1 MVLVS
6 QAALIEGAIAGKV
19 VSFPTDTVPAL
30 AVRPSQSDLIF
41 TLKQRS
47 LDKPLI
53 LMGATF
59 DQILPYIQG
68 TTNEMNLWREI
79 TQKYWPGALTLVLPA
94 SEEVPKAM
102 NPRDPST
109 LGVRVP
115 DCAIACDILQETGPL
130 ATTSANRSGE
140 PPLESLAAIATAFP
154 PVLALETPEPPQ
166 ASGLPSTVVKW
177 TGTGWDIL
185 RQGSVLFS

>member
-1 MVLVS
+1 MVLVA

-30 AVRPSQSDLIF
+30 AVRPPQSDLIF

-47 LDKPLI
+47 PDKPLI

-59 DQILPYIQG
+59 EQISPYIQG
-68 TTNEMNLWREI
+68 TTEEINLWRQI
-79 TQKYWPGALTLVLPA
+79 AQKYWPGALTLVLPA
-94 SEEVPKAM
+94 SERVPRQM
-102 NPRDPST
+102 NPRDPTT

-115 DCAIACDILQETGPL
+115 DCAIACDILRETGPL

-154 PVLALETPEPPQ
+154 PVLALETTKPPQ

-177 TGTGWDIL
+177 TQRGWEVL
-185 RQGSVLFS
+185 RQGSVVLE

>member
-68 TTNEMNLWREI
+68 TTNEMSLWREI